1 MQQFNQVI
9 IATGVVIKDNK
20 LVITTEPKTIHF
32 DLSKDVDNNL
42 KHEINF
48 IIKNKKFAAEYTIKT
63 EMI

>member
-32 DLSKDVDNNL
+32 DLSEDVDNNL

-48 IIKNKKFAAEYTIKT
+48 IIKNNKFAAEYTIKT

>member
-1 MQQFNQVI
+1 M
-9 IATGVVIKDNK
+9 VIKDNK

-48 IIKNKKFAAEYTIKT
+48 IIKNNKFAAEYTIKT